1 DATNTSSNG
10 EAACAVCH
18 VFGDFDSLGWDLGD
32 PTLVNFPDN
41 NPKRVDDPFATLDR
55 NFRALKGPM
64 TTQSLRGLANH
75 GPMHWRGDRQGPS
88 GQTLREDLAFEA
100 FNVAFG
106 GLLGRTQGPIAST
119 DMEKFTNFILQV
131 TYPPN
136 PIRALDNSLT
146 VDQQAGRDFYFN
158 TDPSDTFEP
167 CNGCHVLNPAAGFF
181 GTDGFSSFEN
191 EPQFFKIPH
200 LRNAYQ
206 KVGMFGM
213 AFAGFF
219 NQGNNGDQGPQIR
232 GFGFLHDGSVDT
244 LFRFHNAFVFN
255 QRTSPPFPP
264 LFTNVGFPDGPA
276 GDTLRGQVEQFVLA
290 FDSNMAPVVG
300 QQITLTST
308 NAGIV

>member
-1 DATNTSSNG
+1 
-10 EAACAVCH
+10 
-18 VFGDFDSLGWDLGD
+18 
-32 PTLVNFPDN
+32 
-41 NPKRVDDPFATLDR
+41 
-55 NFRALKGPM
+55 
-64 TTQSLRGLANH
+64 
-75 GPMHWRGDRQGPS
+75 
-88 GQTLREDLAFEA
+88 
-100 FNVAFG
+100 
-106 GLLGRTQGPIAST
+106 

-213 AFAGFF
+213 AAVPFF
-219 NQGNNGDQGPQIR
+219 NSGDNGNKGPQVR

-244 LFRFHNAFVFN
+244 LFRFHNAVVFN
-255 QRTSPPFPP
+255 PHPPIFSFPANAGFADDNQR
-264 LFTNVGFPDGPA
+264 
-276 GDTLRGQVEQFVLA
+276 RQVEQFVLA
-290 FDSNMAPVVG
+290 FDSNMAPIVG
-300 QQITLTST
+300 QQITLTSSNRGT
-308 NAGIV
+308 AGPRIDLLEARAAAGECDVVAKGALGGVARGWHRRADGMFESDCAGDLPV